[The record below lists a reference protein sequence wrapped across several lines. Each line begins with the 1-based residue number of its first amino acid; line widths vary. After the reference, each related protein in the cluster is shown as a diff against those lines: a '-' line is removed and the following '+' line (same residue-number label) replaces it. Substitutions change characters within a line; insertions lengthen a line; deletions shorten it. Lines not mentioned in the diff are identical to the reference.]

1 MKKFLIIGS
10 EDDLPCYEFLDL
22 VWSRAGDAWI
32 GAKEVDLEHRYP
44 QAHQNKRFVHRDPTM
59 PLLWGRRTGVVITNW
74 LPWLLRVSNSR
85 KGNPIAVDAWI
96 EMRTD
101 YPFDFQKDVRRIPC
115 FSSFAVSRTGIEIG
129 SYNIPRPRLICD
141 QALALARLRTSIS
154 SQLPKNEKV
163 AVAISGGV
171 DSAVVAAL
179 LKENGNEVWGF
190 SMSSTIIGT
199 DERHHVQQ
207 TCTALAIPLVEFPID
222 DIPVFW
228 SADVMEPYWGP
239 QNLPTEV
246 HETRFFAFVKSHG
259 FDEIWTGLGGD
270 QLMYGNQFA
279 LSTVFG
285 TLPASRRQWASYL
298 KMPHLEVGSDLF
310 RRWDWDLAFR
320 GIHRNLNGH
329 GLAIKAPLIAADVV
343 ENVARMDLKLLLSPD
358 RDKPLLRY
366 LLEDLI
372 GPSIST
378 KTKVATMTPTIIH
391 RLENLHGVDIQQP
404 YVQSWRKLSAQEWKR
419 HGQAI

>member
-1 MKKFLIIGS
+1 M
-10 EDDLPCYEFLDL
+10 
-22 VWSRAGDAWI
+22 GDVWI

-44 QAHQNKRFVHRDPTM
+44 QAHLSKRFIHREPTM
-59 PLLWGRRTGVVITNW
+59 PLVWGKRTGVVVTNW
-74 LPWLLRVSNSR
+74 LPWLLRISNSR
-85 KGNPIAVDAWI
+85 RVDPIAVDAWI
-96 EMRTD
+96 EMRED

-115 FSSFAVSRTGIEIG
+115 FSYFEVSRRGIELS
-129 SYNIPRPRLICD
+129 SYNILRAQTIYD
-141 QALALARLRTSIS
+141 QDLALASLRNAIS
-154 SQLPKNEKV
+154 SQLPKNTKV

-179 LKENGNEVWGF
+179 LKDNGNDVFGF
-190 SMSSTIIGT
+190 SMCSSVVGT
-199 DERHHVQQ
+199 DERFHVRE
-207 TCTALAIPLVEFPID
+207 TCTALGISLVEFPID

-228 SADVMEPYWGP
+228 TTDEMESYWGP

-246 HETRFFAFVKSHG
+246 HETRFFEFVKGHG

-270 QLMYGNQFA
+270 QLMYGNQWA
-279 LSTVFG
+279 TSSVFG
-285 TLPASRRQWASYL
+285 TLPTNRRQWAAYL
-298 KMPHLEVGSDLF
+298 QTPYLVVGSDLF

-320 GIHRNLNGH
+320 GIHRNMKGH
-329 GLAIKAPLIAADVV
+329 CLAIRTPLIAADVV
-343 ENVARMDLKLLLSPD
+343 ETVARMQLNLVLSPD

-378 KTKVATMTPTIIH
+378 KRKVATMTPTIVH
-391 RLENLHGVDIQQP
+391 RLQNLHGVDIQQP

-419 HGQAI
+419 HGQTI